1 MQQMFLG
8 LGAKVIEQTVSDGDT
23 NVDASTLFGS
33 DYADSVAK
41 RLIIPAGVEIGATGS
56 TSNRALTIPAGMGG
70 TLEIKNLGTISG
82 FGGTGG
88 AKASGT
94 PKGQTPATG
103 SPGTAGGSAIYIAV
117 NGVSVNNTG
126 TIRGGGGG
134 GDGGDAGDDGGLTTN
149 GMFAV
154 TSGSWSG
161 YYCHPGG
168 GGAGGDGGNGQGY
181 NVAATNGQSGAGGA
195 PRESGGTNWAAKG
208 YQGSAIRAACD
219 SQAAGDPNK
228 NYFNGQSGEA
238 GGNGGGFGQAGEGSG
253 NESGTGGAAGKY
265 IELASGI
272 SLSNTPSGTLQG
284 TAP

>member
-8 LGAKVIEQTVSDGDT
+8 LGAKVIEHTVSDGDT
-23 NVDASTLFGS
+23 NLDASTIFGS
-33 DYADSVAK
+33 DYADTVAK
-41 RLIIPAGVEIGATGS
+41 RIIISSGHEIGATGS
-56 TSNRALTIPAGMGG
+56 TSNRALTVPAGMGG

-103 SPGTAGGSAIYIAV
+103 SAGTDGGSAIYIASA
-117 NGVSVNNTG
+117 GVSVVNTG

-154 TSGSWSG
+154 TSGTWSG

-181 NVAATNGQSGAGGA
+181 NVAATSGQSGSGGA

-208 YQGSAIRAACD
+208 YQGTAIRAACD
-219 SQAAGDPNK
+219 AQAAGDSNK
-228 NYFNGQSGEA
+228 NYFDGQAGEA
-238 GGNGGGFGQAGEGSG
+238 GGDGGGFGTAGNSSANATGG
-253 NESGTGGAAGKY
+253 GGAAGKY